1 MPRKIMFVLCLRPTD
16 KADDHDDGIS
26 YTNNEE
32 SNEDA
37 KNSSNAVRR
46 ATHATKAS
54 PEKKTHQTIKEKV
67 SAWRKNWNFDGFVPP
82 YFTPSLFYSPHAFT
96 LEPMD
101 EIRVLFDRNDKIMPA
116 VTCDYRS
123 YAETLEKRIMFL
135 SYKLINTSTMTSVRV
150 EQGTCLATLLEAN
163 MIASTLVPVDEP
175 IKYNP
180 NDEEEED
187 DEYIPY
193 WLQA

>member
-1 MPRKIMFVLCLRPTD
+1 
-16 KADDHDDGIS
+16 
-26 YTNNEE
+26 
-32 SNEDA
+32 
-37 KNSSNAVRR
+37 
-46 ATHATKAS
+46 
-54 PEKKTHQTIKEKV
+54 
-67 SAWRKNWNFDGFVPP
+67 
-82 YFTPSLFYSPHAFT
+82 
-96 LEPMD
+96 MD

-135 SYKLINTSTMTSVRV
+135 SYKLINTSTMTSVHV

>member
-1 MPRKIMFVLCLRPTD
+1 MPKIQATLFVEQPMQL
-16 KADDHDDGIS
+16 KHH
-26 YTNNEE
+26 
-32 SNEDA
+32 
-37 KNSSNAVRR
+37 RR
-46 ATHATKAS
+46 
-54 PEKKTHQTIKEKV
+54 KKTHQTIKEKV

-135 SYKLINTSTMTSVRV
+135 SYKLINTSTMTSVHV